1 MNLEPIGPE
10 TALEMYLTDRENEV
24 AQATLYSHRSRL
36 SHFVQWCD
44 ENEVEN
50 LNQLTGRMLH
60 KYRLWRRDEGNISV
74 VTEKTQMDTLRVFI
88 RWLESIDAVESDLHT
103 KVLSPT
109 LSPGDNVRTE
119 MLETE
124 QAEQILSYFGKY
136 EYASRPHVVIS
147 LMWHTM
153 MRVGAIHS
161 LDLADYNSDEQYI
174 EVVHRPET
182 GTPIKNAEAGE
193 RHVAL
198 SVSICELL
206 DSWIADRR
214 PSIMDETGRE
224 PLLSTNLGRAHITTL
239 RGDCYRSTRPCVY
252 TGECPHDRSIP
263 DCDAADYGSE
273 SECPSSVSPH
283 ALRRGGI
290 THHLNNSVPKDI
302 VSDRANVSKDVLDTH
317 YDQRS
322 EQDKMEQRRKYLQNI

>member
-1 MNLEPIGPE
+1 
-10 TALEMYLTDRENEV
+10 
-24 AQATLYSHRSRL
+24 
-36 SHFVQWCD
+36 
-44 ENEVEN
+44 
-50 LNQLTGRMLH
+50 MLH
-60 KYRLWRRDEGNISV
+60 QYRLWRRNEGDISV

-88 RWLESIDAVESDLHT
+88 RWLESIDAVEPDLHP

-124 QAEQILSYFGKY
+124 RAEQIHSYFGKY
-136 EYASRPHVVIS
+136 EYASRPHVVVS

-161 LDLADYNSDEQYI
+161 LDLEDYSSDGQYL
-174 EVVHRPET
+174 EVVHRAET
-182 GTPIKNAEAGE
+182 DTPIKNSEAGE

-198 SVSICELL
+198 SASICDLL
-206 DSWIADRR
+206 DDWIGDRR
-214 PSIMDETGRE
+214 PAATDGKGRK
-224 PLLSTNLGRAHITTL
+224 PLISTVQGRAHITTL

-252 TGECPHDRSIP
+252 TDECPHGRTIS
-263 DCDAADYGSE
+263 DCDAAQYGSE

-290 THHLNNSVPKDI
+290 THHLNQNVPKDV

-322 EQDKMEQRRKYLQNI
+322 EQAKMEQRRRYLNNI

>member
-1 MNLEPIGPE
+1 MKLEPIAPE

-36 SHFVQWCD
+36 SHFVRWCD
-44 ENEVEN
+44 ENEVGN

-60 KYRLWRRDEGNISV
+60 QYRLWRRDEGDIGV

-88 RWLESIDAVESDLHT
+88 RWLESIDAVEPDLHT

-109 LSPGDNVRTE
+109 LSSGDNVRTE

-124 QAEQILSYFGKY
+124 RAEQILSYFGKY
-136 EYASRPHVVIS
+136 EYASRPHIVVS

-161 LDLADYNSDEQYI
+161 LDLEDYNSDGQYL

-182 GTPIKNAEAGE
+182 KTPIKNAEGGE

-198 SVSICELL
+198 SESISELL
-206 DSWIADRR
+206 DSWISDRR
-214 PSIMDETGRE
+214 PSITDEKGRQ
-224 PLLSTNLGRAHITTL
+224 PLESTSQGRAHITTL
-239 RGDCYRSTRPCVY
+239 RGDCYRSTRPCEY
-252 TGECPHDRSIP
+252 TGECPHDRSIS
-263 DCDAADYGSE
+263 DCDAAEYGSE

-290 THHLNNSVPKDI
+290 SHHLNCDVPKDI

-317 YDQRS
+317 YDKRS
-322 EQDKMEQRRKYLQNI
+322 EQDKMEQRRKYLNNI

>member
-1 MNLEPIGPE
+1 MTLEPIDPK
-10 TALEMYLTDRENEV
+10 TALDMYLTDRENQV

-36 SHFVQWCD
+36 SHFIQWCD
-44 ENEVEN
+44 QNDVEN
-50 LNQLTGRMLH
+50 LNQLTGRKLH
-60 KYRLWRRDEGNISV
+60 QYRLWRRDEGDISV

-88 RWLESIDAVESDLHT
+88 RWLESIDAVEPDLHT

-109 LSPGDNVRTE
+109 LSSGDNVRTE
-119 MLETE
+119 MLESE
-124 QAEQILSYFGKY
+124 RAEQILNYFDKY

-161 LDLADYNSDEQYI
+161 LDLGNYNSDNQHI
-174 EVVHRPET
+174 QVVHRPAT
-182 GTPIKNAEAGE
+182 GTPIKNKEDGE

-198 SVSICELL
+198 SESICELL

-214 PSIMDETGRE
+214 PDVTDDAGRR
-224 PLLSTNLGRAHITTL
+224 PLISTSQGRAHITTL

-252 TGECPHDRSIP
+252 TAECPHDRSIS
-263 DCDAADYGSE
+263 DCDAAEYGSE

-290 THHLNNSVPKDI
+290 TYHLNNSVPQDV
-302 VSDRANVSKDVLDTH
+302 VSDRANVSKEVLDKH

-322 EQDKMEQRRKYLQNI
+322 EQDKMEQRRTHLNNI

>member
-36 SHFVQWCD
+36 SHFARWCD
-44 ENEVEN
+44 ENEVGN

-60 KYRLWRRDEGNISV
+60 QYRLWRRDEGDITV

-88 RWLESIDAVESDLHT
+88 RWLESIDAVEPDLHT

-124 QAEQILSYFGKY
+124 RAEQILSYFGKY
-136 EYASRPHVVIS
+136 EYASRPHIVIS

-161 LDLADYNSDEQYI
+161 LDLEDYSSDGQYL

-182 GTPIKNAEAGE
+182 GTPIKNAEDGE

-198 SVSICELL
+198 SESICDLL
-206 DSWIADRR
+206 DGWIGDRR
-214 PSIMDETGRE
+214 PTVTDEEGRQ
-224 PLLSTNLGRAHITTL
+224 PLISTSQGRAHITTL
-239 RGDCYRSTRPCVY
+239 RGDCYRSTRPCVH
-252 TGECPHDRSIP
+252 TSECPHDHSIP
-263 DCDAADYGSE
+263 DCDATEYGSE

-290 THHLNNSVPKDI
+290 THHLNNDVPKDV
-302 VSDRANVSKDVLDTH
+302 VSDRANLSKDVLDTH

-322 EQDKMEQRRKYLQNI
+322 EQEKMEQRRKYLDNI

>member
-10 TALEMYLTDRENEV
+10 TALEMYLTDRENQV

-36 SHFVQWCD
+36 SHFVRWCT
-44 ENEVEN
+44 ENEIEN

-60 KYRLWRRDEGNISV
+60 QYRLWRRDEGNISV

-109 LSPGDNVRTE
+109 LSSGDNVRTE

-124 QAEQILSYFGKY
+124 RAEQILSYFGKY
-136 EYASRPHVVIS
+136 EYASRPHIVIS

-161 LDLADYNSDEQYI
+161 LDLEDYNSDGQYL

-182 GTPIKNAEAGE
+182 GTPIKNAEDGE

-198 SVSICELL
+198 SESICDLL
-206 DSWIADRR
+206 DGWIGDRR
-214 PSIMDETGRE
+214 PTVTDETGRK
-224 PLLSTNLGRAHITTL
+224 PLLSTSHGRAHITTL
-239 RGDCYRSTRPCVY
+239 RGDCYRSTRPCMY
-252 TGECPHDRSIP
+252 TQYFTKPLS
-263 DCDAADYGSE
+263 
-273 SECPSSVSPH
+273 
-283 ALRRGGI
+283 
-290 THHLNNSVPKDI
+290 
-302 VSDRANVSKDVLDTH
+302 
-317 YDQRS
+317 
-322 EQDKMEQRRKYLQNI
+322 